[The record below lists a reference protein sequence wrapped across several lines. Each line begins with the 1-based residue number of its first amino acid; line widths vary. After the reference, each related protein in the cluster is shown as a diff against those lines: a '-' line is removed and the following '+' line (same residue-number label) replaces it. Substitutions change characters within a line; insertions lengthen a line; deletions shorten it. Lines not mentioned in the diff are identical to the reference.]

1 ERKLLGNDGELVLV
15 DQRPFGKAAQP
26 EALEQANP
34 IAAEARGIG
43 RPAQRRFRMSALEGA
58 AGETSSARPAR
69 LRERTHDV
77 IADTQLRDVG
87 ADCRHDPCDLVT
99 KYRRRWNEIMSSEQQ
114 VGVTQ
119 PRRSHVDE
127 DF

>member
-1 ERKLLGNDGELVLV
+1 
-15 DQRPFGKAAQP
+15 
-26 EALEQANP
+26 
-34 IAAEARGIG
+34 
-43 RPAQRRFRMSALEGA
+43 M
-58 AGETSSARPAR
+58 
-69 LRERTHDV
+69 

-87 ADCRHDPCDLVT
+87 ADCNHYPCDLVT

-127 DF
+127 DFAPDRRGDVHVLEIEAATECVEYKRLQWVASVDPGRSPAAGRGAGAVTCRKGW